1 MQKIKMRLTDL
12 NRLAAEGWQLCRY
25 ETLEEQ
31 TFTRNKRLDEIIP
44 DLEVTVVRPDMGN
57 KCYIEVGGIRLIVE
71 DGKITGWYE
80 SGVEE

>member
-1 MQKIKMRLTDL
+1 MQKITMKLTDL

-31 TFTRNKRLDEIIP
+31 TFAKTRPLSDILP
-44 DLEVTVVRPDMGN
+44 DLEVTVVRPDIGD

-71 DGKITGWYE
+71 DGKIAGWYWH
-80 SGVEE
+80 EE

>member
-1 MQKIKMRLTDL
+1 MQKITMKLTDL
-12 NRLAAEGWQLCRY
+12 NRLAAEGWRLCRY

-44 DLEVTVVRPDMGN
+44 DLEVTVTRPDMGN

-71 DGKITGWYE
+71 DGKITGWYCHE
-80 SGVEE
+80 G